1 MIYMNLKKDKY
12 IIIELIPTRVKDGDV
27 IEFSA
32 LKLEGLNL
40 LDRFNYRLN
49 KDKILIEDFKKIVDY
64 DNSKFNYLES
74 TKDILD
80 TFEKWSDNLPLLII
94 DNEYT
99 RNYLTGFKNQTES
112 IFKYLDCEYHDQIIE
127 ELMEKYQIEPTNYI
141 VDVLYECLIK
151 YL

>member
-1 MIYMNLKKDKY
+1 MNLKKDKY
-12 IIIELIPTRVKDGDV
+12 IIIELIPTKVKDGDI

-40 LDRFNYRLN
+40 LERFNYRLN

-64 DNSKFNYLES
+64 DNSKFTYLDN
-74 TKDILD
+74 TKDIID
-80 TFEKWSDNLPLLII
+80 EFDKWSDNLPLLII
-94 DNEYT
+94 DNAYT
-99 RNYLTGFKNQTES
+99 ENYLMDLKNKKES
-112 IFKYLDCEYHDQIIE
+112 IFKYLDCTYHDRIIE
-127 ELMEKYQIEPTNYI
+127 ELMEKYNIEPTNYI

>member
-1 MIYMNLKKDKY
+1 MDLKKDKY
-12 IIIELIPTRVKDGDV
+12 IIVELIPTKVKDGDI

-40 LDRFNYRLN
+40 LERFNYRLN

-64 DNSKFNYLES
+64 DNSKFNYLDNTE
-74 TKDILD
+74 DIIE
-80 TFEKWSDNLPLLII
+80 TFKKWSDELPLLII
-94 DNEYT
+94 DNAYT
-99 RNYLTGFKNQTES
+99 ENYLVDLNNKKES
-112 IFKYLDCEYHDQIIE
+112 IFKYLDCEYHDRIIE

-151 YL
+151 KI

>member
-1 MIYMNLKKDKY
+1 MDLKKDKY
-12 IIIELIPTRVKDGDV
+12 IIVELIPTKVKDGDI

-40 LDRFNYRLN
+40 IERFNYRLN

-64 DNSKFNYLES
+64 DNSKFNYLDNTE
-74 TKDILD
+74 DIIE
-80 TFEKWSDNLPLLII
+80 TFKKWSDELPLLII
-94 DNEYT
+94 DNAYT
-99 RNYLTGFKNQTES
+99 ENYLVDLNNKKES
-112 IFKYLDCEYHDQIIE
+112 IFKYLDCEYHDRIIE

-151 YL
+151 KI

>member
-1 MIYMNLKKDKY
+1 MDLKKDKY
-12 IIIELIPTRVKDGDV
+12 IIVELIPTKVKDGDI

-40 LDRFNYRLN
+40 LERFNYRLN

-64 DNSKFNYLES
+64 DNSKFNYLDNTE
-74 TKDILD
+74 DIIEA
-80 TFEKWSDNLPLLII
+80 FKKWSDELPLLII
-94 DNEYT
+94 DNAYT
-99 RNYLTGFKNQTES
+99 ENYLVDLNNKKES
-112 IFKYLDCEYHDQIIE
+112 IFKYLDCEYHDRIIE

-151 YL
+151 KI